1 MKTLNDKPTKRK
13 YTRRKLKRS
22 FKSLQE
28 VLDNQIEGVADQ
40 PLHLQSQSDDHATIL
55 PVHITKKR
63 GRPPKQEAAAI
74 GQGVPTLPA
83 NDAVNHPSHYTSHP
97 SGIECIT
104 ITEGFD
110 FVVGN
115 AIKYLW
121 RAGLKGGKIEDLH
134 KARWYVERAIANAA
148 NQ

>member
-1 MKTLNDKPTKRK
+1 
-13 YTRRKLKRS
+13 
-22 FKSLQE
+22 
-28 VLDNQIEGVADQ
+28 
-40 PLHLQSQSDDHATIL
+40 LHLQSQSDDHATIL

-74 GQGVPTLPA
+74 GQGVPTLQE

-110 FVVGN
+110 FIIGN
-115 AIKYLW
+115 VIKYAW
-121 RAGLKGGKIEDLH
+121 RAGLKGGKIEDLR
-134 KARWYVERAIANAA
+134 KCRWYIERAIANAA